1 MTTVPGRATGTV
13 AHGRVTLPFWQLLA
27 AGILT
32 VVFGLAVLAWPAAT
46 LRLIGVLAGLWLLAI
61 GLTRVIG
68 VFRRAPGAEHR
79 VTTRQIVD
87 GAFGVLLVV
96 IGLACLREVAAGV
109 TAVAVLLGL
118 AWLLSGFAELLL
130 GMFAEGRTRTW
141 LLVIGALSVALGLLF
156 LAWPGLT
163 LHALVLLTGIT
174 ALVIGIAE
182 IVVAFESRHHATAT
196 SANA

>member
-1 MTTVPGRATGTV
+1 MTTVPGRAAV

-27 AGILT
+27 AGVLT
-32 VVFGLAVLAWPAAT
+32 LVFGLAVLAWPQAT
-46 LRLIGVLAGLWLLAI
+46 LRLLGVLAGLWLLAI

-68 VFRRAPGAEHR
+68 IFRRSPDAAHR
-79 VTTRQIVD
+79 VTTRQVVD

-182 IVVAFESRHHATAT
+182 IVVAFESRHHAAVT
-196 SANA
+196 SA